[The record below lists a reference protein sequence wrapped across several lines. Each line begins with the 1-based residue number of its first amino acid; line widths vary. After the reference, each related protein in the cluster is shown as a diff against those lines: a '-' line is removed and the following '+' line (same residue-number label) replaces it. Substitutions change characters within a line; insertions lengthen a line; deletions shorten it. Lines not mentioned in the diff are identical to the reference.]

1 MHAKLP
7 WRVCFP
13 RSGMEHWHPQASPS
27 VVDADG
33 RDVLAQN
40 VNHPGML
47 DEIRLN
53 NAALIVSSVNARD
66 EAIEAMG
73 AAAGA
78 CMRCGLVVHADALR
92 AAIEKLK
99 GVPNA

>member
-1 MHAKLP
+1 
-7 WRVCFP
+7 
-13 RSGMEHWHPQASPS
+13 MEHWHPQASPS

-66 EAIEAMG
+66 LAVEAMEE
-73 AAAGA
+73 
-78 CMRCGLVVHADALR
+78 ALR
-92 AAIEKLK
+92 HLDVGIPEGRHLHTIAKLRTALAELREV
-99 GVPNA
+99 GR